1 MAADIQMKANDR
13 LPTVQAQLF
22 IGGTPVNL
30 TGATV
35 TFIMRP
41 KSGGAVKVNS
51 SAVVV
56 SAADGVV
63 RYDWIAADTNTPGD
77 FRAEWEVTFSDGKQ
91 QTFPT
96 ASHHT
101 VQIVEDLDGA

>member
-1 MAADIQMKANDR
+1 MAADIVMKANDR

-22 IGGTPVNL
+22 VGGTPASL

-35 TFIMRP
+35 AFIMRP
-41 KSGGAVKVNS
+41 KNGGAVKVNS
-51 SAVVV
+51 AAVIV

-63 RYDWIAADTNTPGD
+63 RYDWAAADTNTPGD
-77 FRAEWEVTFSDGKQ
+77 YRAEWEVTFADGKT

-96 ASHHT
+96 AGHHS